1 MMTSSNGNIFR
12 VTGRLCGEFTG
23 HRWIPRTKAS
33 DTELWCFLWFVW
45 INGWENNRDLRR
57 YRAHYDVIVMCHS
70 AKRNGS
76 NEELYEFIFPR
87 YCSDVIMSAK
97 ASQITSVT
105 IVWSTG
111 FFGRRSKKTTKLRVA
126 GLCEGIPSV
135 TGGFPSQRAS
145 NAENVSIWR
154 GRCFQFDLA
163 ITRHRNEYLRLL
175 IINTANENNLK
186 KNLDYG
192 CIVCIYFF
200 VFSTE
205 IEFVQYEY
213 FFYTIS
219 IAWQEMVR

>member
-12 VTGRLCGEFTG
+12 VTGRLCGEFPG
-23 HRWIPRTKAS
+23 HWWIPRTKAS

-76 NEELYEFIFPR
+76 NGELYKFIFPR
-87 YCSDVIMSAK
+87 YCSDVIMSVK

-105 IVWSTG
+105 IVWSTVFSGADQRKQQSSVSLAFARG
-111 FFGRRSKKTTKLRVA
+111 FHRWPVDSLHKG
-126 GLCEGIPSV
+126 PV
-135 TGGFPSQRAS
+135 TRKMS
-145 NAENVSIWR
+145 
-154 GRCFQFDLA
+154 QFDGADVFNLISPSWGIEMNIYA
-163 ITRHRNEYLRLL
+163 CLLSTRLMK
-175 IINTANENNLK
+175 IIFK
-186 KNLDYG
+186 KNLDDG

-213 FFYTIS
+213 FFYNIS